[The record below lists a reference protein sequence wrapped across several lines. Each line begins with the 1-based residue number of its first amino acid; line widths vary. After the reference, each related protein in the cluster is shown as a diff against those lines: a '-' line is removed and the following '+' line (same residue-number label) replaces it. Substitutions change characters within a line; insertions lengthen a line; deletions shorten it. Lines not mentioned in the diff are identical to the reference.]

1 MVEKFV
7 LQFGFAVLHG
17 LIVRRKGNIYVVHS
31 LVEKFVLQF
40 AFVRLLLLSVRNQ
53 NDTFVPM
60 FGFG

>member
-7 LQFGFAVLHG
+7 LQFGFAALLG
-17 LIVRRKGNIYVVHS
+17 LIVRRKGNVYVVHS

-40 AFVRLLLLSVRNQ
+40 AFVRFLLLSVRNQ